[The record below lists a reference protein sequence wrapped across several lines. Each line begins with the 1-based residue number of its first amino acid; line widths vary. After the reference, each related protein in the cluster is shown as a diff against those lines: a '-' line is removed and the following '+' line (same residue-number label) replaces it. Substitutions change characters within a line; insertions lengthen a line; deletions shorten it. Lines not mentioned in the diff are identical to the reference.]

1 MAPLCPPPAP
11 RHGPAG
17 SPGTAPACPG
27 VSSIAAPGIAP
38 TLAGPLRSGFGCRI
52 MVSEQPRAF
61 LYTIPP
67 FAPPNYV
74 VLQSS
79 GRGSHG
85 GAPGARRRMGC
96 QQDPSAGC
104 CGLNASQ
111 GLAQGKKKRLGMNLG
126 DFPARTS
133 PCGSSTAD
141 PRCWCTHQSPPARC
155 KPGRGWGSG
164 VGGCCQQ
171 TPASQPGMWCP
182 QERFLGCL
190 LRSPQNQSGAHSSEP
205 PRSIPPAAPGGFR
218 GDKEKL

>member
-1 MAPLCPPPAP
+1 MQHSHWLSHRPDGKILSQKGLFRSCRQIAHYCSGSGTKGRGARPPRPPRDPRGHPGHLRNKWHLCVPPPAP

-85 GAPGARRRMGC
+85 GAPGARRWMGC

-111 GLAQGKKKRLGMNLG
+111 GLAQGKKKEAG
-126 DFPARTS
+126 DEFRGFSCPYQPVRFQ
-133 PCGSSTAD
+133 
-141 PRCWCTHQSPPARC
+141 H
-155 KPGRGWGSG
+155 GRPTLL
-164 VGGCCQQ
+164 VH
-171 TPASQPGMWCP
+171 TP
-182 QERFLGCL
+182 
-190 LRSPQNQSGAHSSEP
+190 
-205 PRSIPPAAPGGFR
+205 IPPGT
-218 GDKEKL
+218 L